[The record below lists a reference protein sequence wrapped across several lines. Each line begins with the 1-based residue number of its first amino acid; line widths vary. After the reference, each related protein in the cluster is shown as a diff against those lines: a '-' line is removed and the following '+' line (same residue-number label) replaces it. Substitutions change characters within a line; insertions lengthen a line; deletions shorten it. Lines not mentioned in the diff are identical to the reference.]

1 MRVVAP
7 LPAVSQ
13 AESIKSDISFTRAT
27 KCDPRASRIVRSIS
41 EISNDLGLLA
51 VGEGFET
58 RDQHEA
64 LIEMGCKYGQG
75 LLFGWPS
82 IAEG

>member
-1 MRVVAP
+1 M
-7 LPAVSQ
+7 
-13 AESIKSDISFTRAT
+13 
-27 KCDPRASRIVRSIS
+27 KCDPRASRMVSSIS
-41 EISNDLGLLA
+41 EMSNDLGLMA
-51 VGEGFET
+51 VVEGFET

-75 LLFGWPS
+75 FLFDWPS